1 MGQVD
6 LDFKPTVPV
15 FDANVSL
22 GRRHD
27 RRVSAAG
34 DTPEA
39 TLAEMAK
46 AGIQRAVVYSP
57 HAVNFDSKDGNNLLF
72 ETVQGHDALVPQYVC
87 NPSVDNLDQF
97 SAEIAERNIRSVRLA
112 PTDHGYPFRDWLAGD
127 WLEWMGSTEM
137 PFWVAAPAIDPSELR
152 ETMAAHPNVNFV
164 LAEVHYSHLPWAVP
178 LLKSLP
184 NAYIEIS
191 RFVMVN
197 GIARLLDAVGGER
210 ILFGSAFP
218 DSPMPPQLYNL
229 HLNGLDNDVLAAIC
243 AGNLERLLGIQ
254 RP

>member
-6 LDFKPTVPV
+6 LDFKPIVPV

-27 RRVSAAG
+27 QRVSASG

-39 TLAEMAK
+39 TLSEMAR

-87 NPSVDNLDQF
+87 NPSVDNLDEF
-97 SAEIAERNIRSVRLA
+97 SSEITEHNIRSVRIA
-112 PTDHGYPFRDWLAGD
+112 PTSHGYPFRDWLAGD
-127 WLEWMGSTEM
+127 WLEWMSSTKM
-137 PFWVAAPAIDPSELR
+137 PFWVAAPEIDPSELH
-152 ETMAAHPNVNFV
+152 ETMAAHPDVNFV
-164 LAEVHYSHLPWAVP
+164 LAEVHYAHLPWAVP

-191 RFVMVN
+191 RFVLVN
-197 GIARLLDAVGGER
+197 GIVRLLDSVGGER

-218 DSPMPPQLYNL
+218 DSTMSPQLYNL
-229 HLNGLDNDVLAAIC
+229 HLNGLGNDVLAAIC

-254 RP
+254 RS